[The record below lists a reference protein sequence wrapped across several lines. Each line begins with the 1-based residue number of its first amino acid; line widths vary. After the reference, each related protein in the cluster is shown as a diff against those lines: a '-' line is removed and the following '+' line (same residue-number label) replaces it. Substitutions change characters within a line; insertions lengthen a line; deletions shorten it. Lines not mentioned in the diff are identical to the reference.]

1 MADSNEIGHF
11 VLTECDIFSL
21 SDIFIKTPDRSK
33 YHIEKYFYFYFGLQ
47 SGVTILKP
55 LHGSNIFDSNL
66 YANLETFFT
75 LEYPKYE
82 IIFCIQDRNPQLDLI
97 VENLR
102 GKYPNISSDVVYTGN
117 ISVGENPK
125 INNLYPGYKQ
135 AKYDYILISDSKIR
149 MR

>member
-1 MADSNEIGHF
+1 MLF
-11 VLTECDIFSL
+11 L
-21 SDIFIKTPDRSK
+21 
-33 YHIEKYFYFYFGLQ
+33 
-47 SGVTILKP
+47 GVTILKP
-55 LHGSNIFDSNL
+55 LHGSSSISDPNL

-102 GKYPNISSDVVYTGN
+102 GKYPNISSDVVYTGR
-117 ISVGENPK
+117 ISVGQNPK